1 MDYVMDILKEQDL
14 SNKEIE
20 KEIKEKYD
28 FKSVI
33 MIRQAL
39 KELIALGKVKI
50 VNNKIQ
56 IVKKFPS
63 PSSRSKSSS
72 KKTTVSKSK
81 STENKQSSSSSDS
94 SKNRRSKRSQ
104 KQ

>member
-1 MDYVMDILKEQDL
+1 MGKTKNSNKRAPSEKVMDYVMDILKEQDL

-33 MIRQAL
+33 LIRQAL
-39 KELIALGKVKI
+39 KELIATGKVKI

-63 PSSRSKSSS
+63 PSSRSKSS
-72 KKTTVSKSK
+72 K
-81 STENKQSSSSSDS
+81 NKRGDKQQASSS
-94 SKNRRSKRSQ
+94 
-104 KQ
+104 